1 MLLISPFPRRL
12 LEITP
17 LFGRMGVRLRISFF
31 LFKMGSSGYSCVPF
45 GWLLSVKFLSSR
57 LWSIWFLWYEN
68 RHKNVNLS
76 YFIKVYLYV
85 LYLPFEIVNFW
96 SSGILKFLGGY
107 GVEGLSGQD
116 RACWRKRPPWGAFT
130 AGDFFYVCLM
140 LYDCDADL
148 EGVKEYY

>member
-1 MLLISPFPRRL
+1 MFP
-12 LEITP
+12 
-17 LFGRMGVRLRISFF
+17 
-31 LFKMGSSGYSCVPF
+31 SGDFS
-45 GWLLSVKFLSSR
+45 
-57 LWSIWFLWYEN
+57 LWSFCLVDGDPYDFMIEYEN

-148 EGVKEYY
+148 EGVKENY